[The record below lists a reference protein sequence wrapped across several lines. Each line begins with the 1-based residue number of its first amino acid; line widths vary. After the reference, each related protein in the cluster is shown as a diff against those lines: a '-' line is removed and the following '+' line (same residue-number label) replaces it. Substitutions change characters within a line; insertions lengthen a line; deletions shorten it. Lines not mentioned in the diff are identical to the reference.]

1 MPPGLFTGVAPT
13 SQEVEGDIQGQLK
26 PEPGSAFALQRDP
39 GFAPGLCLFEGQG
52 LLSSGD

>member
-26 PEPGSAFALQRDP
+26 REPGSAFALQRDP